1 MKKNNKK
8 ITKVV
13 SSSLALTLLL
23 AGCATNQ
30 NKKTGDITKPSVEFK
45 TLVQNDGNAVSDS
58 HLKVGILSA
67 DPLTGMFNPIFFLQ
81 ATDYYVMRDT
91 MLYTFALDK
100 DYRLKQDDN
109 EAPAKFHLDKEKKE
123 ATITLRKDLKWNNGE
138 DVTADDIIATYNLM
152 GNPKYV
158 ENIRYS
164 SDYEVI
170 EGMKEYHEGK
180 VSSIKGIEK
189 KDDKTVVIKYTDVRP
204 SLLWGNG
211 FITTF
216 LNKAQVEEASKDF
229 AKFSGANLN
238 TKPLS
243 YGPYYLDKQV
253 NGESVL
259 AKQNPHFFNKDKVKV
274 KEIEFKAVSPSQ
286 AASVIKNGDVD
297 YIRSLSPNIWEGIKD
312 SKNGDVLGQTDLY
325 VSYVGFKLGKFD
337 KKEGKVLT
345 DTSGKLG
352 DAKLRQAFGYAVDWD
367 QINDKLFKGLRYTPT
382 GSGFFP
388 PRIELAVN
396 PNGKKFKKDVEKAK
410 KLLDE
415 AGYKDTDGDGLR
427 EDKNGKKV
435 TFNFAIRNTGADY
448 DQALAD
454 TFIKAWK
461 EVGLDVQLVD
471 GKLMSPKDFSA
482 RLLAGDKSIDIFQG
496 AWQLGTNPDRS
507 SMLGRKTPLNLYR
520 YTSSTF
526 DEAFKEQSSD
536 AMFDDAKLKEAYNKF
551 DNLVADEL
559 PYFPLSWDTDLTWV
573 NKRVKALNPEKLGKG
588 QQKLHA
594 LELNSQ
600 ESAK

>member
-1 MKKNNKK
+1 MERKKML
-8 ITKVV
+8 KVV
-13 SSSLALTLLL
+13 SSAMALTMLL
-23 AGCATNQ
+23 AGCSSAS
-30 NKKTGDITKPSVEFK
+30 NKSASQGAVQFK
-45 TLVQNDGNAVSDS
+45 TSVDNGGTAVQDGK
-58 HLKVGILSA
+58 LKVGILSA
-67 DPLTGMFNPIFFLQ
+67 DPLTGMFNPVFYLQ
-81 ATDYYVMRDT
+81 ATDYYVMEDT
-91 MLYTFALDK
+91 MAGTFSTDES
-100 DYRLKQDDN
+100 YRLKQDVDDD
-109 EAPAKFHLDKEKKE
+109 PVKFHLDKDKKE
-123 ATITLRKDLKWNNGE
+123 VTLTVNKDLKWSNGK

-152 GNPKYV
+152 GNKAYTD
-158 ENIRYS
+158 NARYS
-164 SDYEVI
+164 DEFEVI
-170 EGMKEYHEGK
+170 EGMKDYHDGK
-180 VSSIKGIEK
+180 ASSISGITK
-189 KDDKTVVIKYTDVRP
+189 KDDKTVVIKYKEIKP
-204 SLLWGNG
+204 SLLWGSG
-211 FITTF
+211 FISTF
-216 LNKAQVEEASKDF
+216 LNKDQVEAASKDF
-229 AKFSGANLN
+229 SKFSEAELN

-243 YGPYYLDKQV
+243 YGPYVIAKEV

-259 AKQNPHFFNKDKVKV
+259 AEANPHYYKKDDVKV
-274 KEIEFKAVSPSQ
+274 KKIEFKVVSPAQ
-286 AASVIKNGDVD
+286 ASSVIKNGDVD
-297 YIRSLSPNIWEGIKD
+297 VLPGVTANVWDSSKD
-312 SKNGDVLGQTDLY
+312 LKNGDFVSKPSYYL
-325 VSYVGFKLGKFD
+325 SYVGFRTGQWDKEKSENVEDPDSKLKD
-337 KKEGKVLT
+337 KNV
-345 DTSGKLG
+345 
-352 DAKLRQAFGYAVDWD
+352 RQAFELAVDRD
-367 QINDKLFKGLRYTPT
+367 QINEKVFKGLRFTPT
-382 GSGFFP
+382 GSGMYP
-388 PRIELAVN
+388 PATGKLQNEKATAV
-396 PNGKKFKKDVEKAK
+396 KKDVEKAK

-471 GKLMSPKDFSA
+471 GKLMSPKDFSS

>member
-1 MKKNNKK
+1 MERKKML
-8 ITKVV
+8 KVV
-13 SSSLALTLLL
+13 SSAMALTMLL
-23 AGCATNQ
+23 AGCSSAS
-30 NKKTGDITKPSVEFK
+30 NKSTGTGAVEFK
-45 TLVQNDGNAVSDS
+45 TSVDNGGTAIQDGK
-58 HLKVGILSA
+58 LKVGILSA
-67 DPLTGMFNPIFFLQ
+67 DPLTGMFNPVFYLQ
-81 ATDYYVMRDT
+81 ATDYYVMEDT
-91 MLYTFALDK
+91 MAGTFSTDES
-100 DYRLKQDDN
+100 YRLKQDVDDD
-109 EAPAKFHLDKEKKE
+109 PVKFHLDKDKKE
-123 ATITLRKDLKWNNGE
+123 VTLTVNKDLKWSNGK

-152 GNPKYV
+152 GNKAYTD
-158 ENIRYS
+158 NARYS
-164 SDYEVI
+164 DEFEVI
-170 EGMKEYHEGK
+170 EGMKDYHEGK
-180 VSSIKGIEK
+180 ADKISGITEK
-189 KDDKTVVIKYTDVRP
+189 DNKTVVVKYTEIKP
-204 SLLWGNG
+204 SVLFGEGW
-211 FITTF
+211 ITSV
-216 LNKAQVEEASKDF
+216 LNAKQVADASKDF
-229 AKFSGANLN
+229 SKFAEADLN
-238 TKPLS
+238 KKPLS
-243 YGPYYLDKQV
+243 YGPYVIAKEV

-259 AKQNPHFFNKDKVKV
+259 AEANPHYYKKDDVKV
-274 KEIEFKAVSPSQ
+274 KKIEFKVVSPAQ
-286 AASVIKNGDVD
+286 ASSVIKNGDVD
-297 YIRSLSPNIWEGIKD
+297 VLPGVTANVWDSSKD
-312 SKNGDVLGQTDLY
+312 LKNGDFVSKPSYYL
-325 VSYVGFKLGKFD
+325 SYVGFRTGQWDKEKSENVEDPDSKLKD
-337 KKEGKVLT
+337 KNV
-345 DTSGKLG
+345 
-352 DAKLRQAFGYAVDWD
+352 RQAFELAVDRD
-367 QINDKLFKGLRYTPT
+367 QINEKVFKGLRFTPT
-382 GSGFFP
+382 GSGMYP
-388 PRIELAVN
+388 PATGKLQNENATAV
-396 PNGKKFKKDVEKAK
+396 KKDVEKAK

-471 GKLMSPKDFSA
+471 GKLMSPKDFSS

-573 NKRVKALNPEKLGKG
+573 NKRVKKLNPEKLGKG
-588 QQKLHA
+588 QQKLFG

>member
-1 MKKNNKK
+1 M
-8 ITKVV
+8 
-13 SSSLALTLLL
+13 
-23 AGCATNQ
+23 
-30 NKKTGDITKPSVEFK
+30 
-45 TLVQNDGNAVSDS
+45 NDYHDG
-58 HLKVGILSA
+58 
-67 DPLTGMFNPIFFLQ
+67 Q
-81 ATDYYVMRDT
+81 A
-91 MLYTFALDK
+91 
-100 DYRLKQDDN
+100 
-109 EAPAKFHLDKEKKE
+109 
-123 ATITLRKDLKWNNGE
+123 
-138 DVTADDIIATYNLM
+138 
-152 GNPKYV
+152 
-158 ENIRYS
+158 
-164 SDYEVI
+164 
-170 EGMKEYHEGK
+170 
-180 VSSIKGIEK
+180 SSISGITK
-189 KDDKTVVIKYTDVRP
+189 KDDKTVVIKYTEVKP
-204 SLLWGNG
+204 SLLWGSG
-211 FITTF
+211 FISTF
-216 LNKAQVEEASKDF
+216 LNKDQVEAASKDF
-229 AKFSGANLN
+229 SKFSEAELN

-243 YGPYYLDKQV
+243 YGPYYFDKVV

-259 AKQNPHFFNKDKVKV
+259 AKANPYFYKKDDVKI
-274 KEIEFKAVSPSQ
+274 KEIEYKVVSPAQ
-286 AASVIKNGDVD
+286 ASAVIKNGEID
-297 YIRSLSPNIWEGIKD
+297 YMKSLTTGVYEGVKD
-312 SKNGDVLGQTDLY
+312 AKNGAVLGQPDFY
-325 VSYVGFKLGKFD
+325 MSYVGFKLGKYD
-337 KKEGKVLT
+337 KEKGESVV
-345 DTSGKLG
+345 DPN
-352 DAKLRQAFGYAVDWD
+352 AKAADVRVRQAFGYAVDWD
-367 QINDKLFKGLRYTPT
+367 QINEKIYKGLRFTAT
-382 GSGFFP
+382 DSGLYP
-388 PRIELAVN
+388 PRRGSMLYN
-396 PNGKKFKKDVEKAK
+396 KDGKKFTKDIEKAK

-415 AGYKDTDGDGLR
+415 AGLKDTDGDGLR
-427 EDKNGKKV
+427 EDKNGKKL

-471 GKLMSPKDFSA
+471 GKLMSPKDFSS

>member
-1 MKKNNKK
+1 MK
-8 ITKVV
+8 
-13 SSSLALTLLL
+13 
-23 AGCATNQ
+23 Q
-30 NKKTGDITKPSVEFK
+30 KTF
-45 TLVQNDGNAVSDS
+45 
-58 HLKVGILSA
+58 LKVFSPVFALSIILSGCGSNSQNSEKTATKAKVDFKVSADNKGEVVKDATFKYGILTSSPFVGLYHPVLHANKA
-67 DPLTGMFNPIFFLQ
+67 DGVITETVFGK
-81 ATDYYVMRDT
+81 
-91 MLYTFALDK
+91 TFPVDDALKYKLDDEDAPVKLHIDK
-100 DYRLKQDDN
+100 DKN
-109 EAPAKFHLDKEKKE
+109 EATL
-123 ATITLRKDLKWNNGE
+123 TIHDGVKWSNGE
-138 DVTADDIIATYNLM
+138 DLTSKDIIASYELL
-152 GNPKYV
+152 GNPKYT
-158 ENIRYS
+158 ENVRYNGS
-164 SDYEVI
+164 FELI
-170 EGMKEYHEGK
+170 EGMKDYHEGK
-180 VSSIKGIEK
+180 AKTISGITA
-189 KDDKTVVIKYTDVRP
+189 KDDKTVVIKYSKLSP
-204 SLLWGNG
+204 SLLWGDG
-211 FITTF
+211 FIYSFSNAKQIEKVT
-216 LNKAQVEEASKDF
+216 DF
-229 AKFSGANLN
+229 ARFGEMEL
-238 TKPLS
+238 TKRPLS
-243 YGPYYLDKQV
+243 YGPYVITKEVQ
-253 NGESVL
+253 GESVV
-259 AKQNPHFFNKDKVKV
+259 AEANPHYYKKNEVKIP
-274 KEIEFKAVSPSQ
+274 KIEFKVVSPAQ
-286 AASVIKNGDVD
+286 ASSVIKNGDVD
-297 YIRSLSPNIWEGIKD
+297 VLPKVTANVWDSSKD
-312 SKNGDVLGQTDLY
+312 LKNGDFLSKPSYYL
-325 VSYVGFKLGKFD
+325 SYVGFRTGQWDKEKSENVEDPDSKLKD
-337 KKEGKVLT
+337 KNV
-345 DTSGKLG
+345 
-352 DAKLRQAFGYAVDWD
+352 RQAFELAVDRD
-367 QINDKLFKGLRYTPT
+367 QINEKVFKGLRFTPT
-382 GSGFFP
+382 GSGMYP
-388 PRIELAVN
+388 PATGKLQNENATAV
-396 PNGKKFKKDVEKAK
+396 KKDVEKAK

-471 GKLMSPKDFSA
+471 GKLMSPKDFSS

-496 AWQLGTNPDRS
+496 AWTLGTNPDRS

>member
-1 MKKNNKK
+1 MERRKML
-8 ITKVV
+8 KVV
-13 SSSLALTLLL
+13 SSAMALTMLL
-23 AGCATNQ
+23 AGCSSAS
-30 NKKTGDITKPSVEFK
+30 NKSASQGAVEFK
-45 TLVQNDGNAVSDS
+45 TSVDNGGTAIQDGK
-58 HLKVGILSA
+58 LKVGILSG
-67 DPLTGMFNPIFFLQ
+67 DPLTGMFNPVFYLQ
-81 ATDYYVMRDT
+81 ATDYYVMEDT
-91 MLYTFALDK
+91 MAGTFSTDEA
-100 DYRLKQDDN
+100 YRLKQDVDDD
-109 EAPAKFHLDKEKKE
+109 PVKFHLDKDKKE
-123 ATITLRKDLKWNNGE
+123 VTLTVNKDLKWSNGK

-152 GNPKYV
+152 GNKAYTDNV
-158 ENIRYS
+158 RYT
-164 SDYEVI
+164 DEFEVI
-170 EGMKEYHEGK
+170 EGMKDYHDGK
-180 VSSIKGIEK
+180 ASSISGITK
-189 KDDKTVVIKYTDVRP
+189 KDDKTVVIKYTEIKP
-204 SLLWGNG
+204 SLLWGSG
-211 FITTF
+211 FISTF
-216 LNKAQVEEASKDF
+216 LNKDQVEAASKDF
-229 AKFSGANLN
+229 SKFSEAELN

-243 YGPYYLDKQV
+243 YGPYYFDKVV

-259 AKQNPHFFNKDKVKV
+259 AKANPYFYKKDDVKI
-274 KEIEFKAVSPSQ
+274 KEIEYKVVSPAQ
-286 AASVIKNGDVD
+286 ASAVIKNGEID
-297 YIRSLSPNIWEGIKD
+297 YMKSLTTGVYEGVKD
-312 SKNGDVLGQTDLY
+312 AKNGAVLGQPDFY
-325 VSYVGFKLGKFD
+325 MSYVGFKLGKYD
-337 KKEGKVLT
+337 KEKGESVV
-345 DTSGKLG
+345 DPN
-352 DAKLRQAFGYAVDWD
+352 AKAADVRVRQAFGYAVDWD
-367 QINDKLFKGLRYTPT
+367 QINEKIYKGLRFTAT
-382 GSGFFP
+382 DSGLYP
-388 PRIELAVN
+388 PRRGPMFYN
-396 PNGKKFKKDVEKAK
+396 KDGKKFTKDVEKAK

-415 AGYKDTDGDGLR
+415 AGLKDTDGDGLR

-471 GKLMSPKDFSA
+471 GKLMSPKDFSS

-520 YTSSTF
+520 YTSSAF

-573 NKRVKALNPEKLGKG
+573 NKRVKKLNPEKLGKG

>member
-1 MKKNNKK
+1 MNKKAIAGLLGAASLVTLAACNNNNKASGD
-8 ITKVV
+8 
-13 SSSLALTLLL
+13 SSSNAKTEERKFASDVTNEGTAIKGGTVNYAMVSASPFKGLINPLLYVDS
-23 AGCATNQ
+23 
-30 NKKTGDITKPSVEFK
+30 GDG
-45 TLVQNDGNAVSDS
+45 TLVDFAFAQLFEFDANQRIKKDG
-58 HLKVGILSA
+58 
-67 DPLTGMFNPIFFLQ
+67 GMMEF
-81 ATDYYVMRDT
+81 T
-91 MLYTFALDK
+91 
-100 DYRLKQDDN
+100 
-109 EAPAKFHLDKEKKE
+109 LDKENKTVTLKLRSKDYKWSDGQPL
-123 ATITLRKDLKWNNGE
+123 TIDDYIFTYEFIGRKDYEGVRYDEN
-138 DVTADDIIATYNLM
+138 A
-152 GNPKYV
+152 
-158 ENIRYS
+158 ENI
-164 SDYEVI
+164 V
-170 EGMKEYHEGK
+170 GMKDYHEGK
-180 VSSIKGIEK
+180 ADKISGITEK
-189 KDDKTVVIKYTDVRP
+189 DNKTVVVKYTEIKP
-204 SLLWGNG
+204 SVLFGEGW
-211 FITTF
+211 ITNV
-216 LNKAQVEEASKDF
+216 LNAKQVADASKDF
-229 AKFSGANLN
+229 AKFAEADLN
-238 TKPLS
+238 KKPLS
-243 YGPYYLDKQV
+243 FGPYVIAKEV

-259 AKQNPHFFNKDKVKV
+259 AEANPHYYKKDDVKV
-274 KEIEFKAVSPSQ
+274 KKIEFKVVSPAQ
-286 AASVIKNGDVD
+286 ASSVIKNGDVD
-297 YIRSLSPNIWEGIKD
+297 VLPGVTANVWDSSKD
-312 SKNGDVLGQTDLY
+312 LKNGDFLSKPSYYL
-325 VSYVGFKLGKFD
+325 SYVGFRTGQWDKEKSENVEDPDSKLKD
-337 KKEGKVLT
+337 KNV
-345 DTSGKLG
+345 
-352 DAKLRQAFGYAVDWD
+352 RQAFELAVDRD
-367 QINDKLFKGLRYTPT
+367 QINEKVFKGLRFTPT
-382 GSGFFP
+382 GSGMYP
-388 PRIELAVN
+388 PATGKLQNENATAV
-396 PNGKKFKKDVEKAK
+396 KKDVEKAK

-471 GKLMSPKDFSA
+471 GKLMSPKDFSS